1 MNKLM
6 ACVLLFFV
14 VNCYAELPVVDMQNM
29 ALQIKNNYELVQ
41 NNVMK
46 ARQLVYDIKMY
57 YETINIVKNQVQ
69 GLSNDAKMLSKLG
82 NGGIES
88 LLDKFAE
95 LDGLVNYTGI
105 LINKIN
111 SMEKTFTKYYPKYN
125 VAQVIGTP
133 MMSNTHHLLE
143 DTKYEIETAL
153 RTTKGIP
160 SSVNTGIKENK
171 RIMERAMRAD
181 GPTAVG
187 QANAQL
193 LALNNLNIESIKL
206 LNAQILRQITL
217 QNTQE
222 SIRKAQ
228 VIKDHQ
234 DMMVGFGKRSYTK
247 ELTNLPKLH

>member
-1 MNKLM
+1 MNKLI

-88 LLDKFAE
+88 LFNKFAE
-95 LDGLVNYTGI
+95 LDGLVNYTGV

-111 SMEKTFTKYYPKYN
+111 SMEKSFSKYYPNYN
-125 VAQVIGTP
+125 VSLVVGKP
-133 MMSNTHHLLE
+133 MMTDTHYLLE
-143 DTKYEIETAL
+143 DTKHEIEAAL

-160 SSVNTGIKENK
+160 VSVSTGIRENR

-187 QANAQL
+187 QASAQL
-193 LALNNLNIESIKL
+193 LALNNINIESIKL

-217 QNTQE
+217 KNNQE
-222 SIRKAQ
+222 NIRKAQ

-234 DMMVGFGKRSYTK
+234 DMMVGFGKRSYTR